1 MKKTKKRFP
10 ADNMPMKKK
19 SNRTRR
25 ALTAAQSPKDLA
37 EAKSDEP
44 KRVEDLRIVDILTM
58 PLYAENVAKV
68 IKQVKRMVD
77 EWHAGKRPLNPRY
90 VHAYE
95 KFEKA
100 GTLKNTGD
108 VIALYAEIL
117 DKKASG
123 YSAIER
129 EVIKG
134 ICVDAFNMTMPILI
148 EDEKKRDNSNGD
160 NQQ

>member
-1 MKKTKKRFP
+1 MKKTKKRIP
-10 ADNMPMKKK
+10 VDQMTMKKSTRK
-19 SNRTRR
+19 RRTIS
-25 ALTAAQSPKDLA
+25 AAQGV
-37 EAKSDEP
+37 ENVAKVASNKP

-68 IKQVKRMVD
+68 IKQIKRMID

-100 GTLKNTGD
+100 GTLKKVGD

-148 EDEKKRDNSNGD
+148 EDEKKRDNSDGD
-160 NQQ
+160 N

>member
-1 MKKTKKRFP
+1 
-10 ADNMPMKKK
+10 MPMKKK

-44 KRVEDLRIVDILTM
+44 KRVEDLRVVDILTM
-58 PLYAENVAKV
+58 PLYAEYVEKV
-68 IKQVKRMVD
+68 IERVKQMIRNWK
-77 EWHAGKRPLNPRY
+77 AGKGKLNPRY
-90 VHAYE
+90 VNAFMKLYD
-95 KFEKA
+95 A

-108 VIALYAEIL
+108 VIMIYTQIL
-117 DKKASG
+117 DKNATG

-134 ICVDAFNMTMPILI
+134 ICTDAFNSVMPILI
-148 EDEKKRDNSNGD
+148 EDEKKRDNGNGD
-160 NQQ
+160 N